1 MTTFLATMYSILQQ
15 VIISM
20 CVCVSSILWLVKSD
34 KVERRVS
41 NSQQREQRVANPSQ
55 EKKAEETGA
64 SEEAAREISSSAK
77 VGKCSYTIPPVDSE
91 RILLALSYQKV
102 SAF

>member
-1 MTTFLATMYSILQQ
+1 MLTGFPRGQQ
-15 VIISM
+15 K
-20 CVCVSSILWLVKSD
+20 CVLIDGTPCILWLVKSD

>member
-1 MTTFLATMYSILQQ
+1 MVQQ

-91 RILLALSYQKV
+91 RILFTEVNFSCDKQE
-102 SAF
+102 

>member
-1 MTTFLATMYSILQQ
+1 MMVQQ

-20 CVCVSSILWLVKSD
+20 SSVLWLVKSD

-91 RILLALSYQKV
+91 RIKALSYQKKN
-102 SAF
+102 A